1 MDTRKLIIW
10 IIMGVIAGFL
20 ASILVGGSGLIR
32 YLITGVLGAFVGGFL
47 AQAFK
52 IKPNLGHP
60 LVDQIAIATAG
71 AIVVVIAAR
80 IIA

>member
-1 MDTRKLIIW
+1 
-10 IIMGVIAGFL
+10 MGVIAGFL

-47 AQAFK
+47 AQMFN

-60 LVDQIAIATAG
+60 LVDQITIATAG